1 MEPKRASVR
10 YMRQWPYSGDERLD
24 AMASRLSLRRAIA
37 LTAGFVAAAL
47 VVYFG
52 WTSLT
57 APDTASV
64 VNSLRAAGATVTE
77 QPSSGGFSF
86 LHGTPHHLLVNVQD
100 VWMYEY
106 PAPALTEIDAS
117 GISADGSTFHTGIG
131 PFGSAAVVDYVAPPH
146 FYKTGRV
153 IALYV
158 GNDAET
164 LRLLRQVFGP
174 PFAGDNSA
182 AGNVIMAA

>member
-1 MEPKRASVR
+1 
-10 YMRQWPYSGDERLD
+10 
-24 AMASRLSLRRAIA
+24 MASRLPPRHAGA
-37 LTAGFVAAAL
+37 LTAGFVFAAL

-57 APDTASV
+57 APDIASV
-64 VNSLRAAGATVTE
+64 VDSLRAAGAAVSE
-77 QPSSGGFSF
+77 QPSNGGFSF
-86 LHGTPHHLLVNVQD
+86 LHGSPHHLLVNGQD
-100 VWMYEY
+100 VWMYAY
-106 PAPALTEIDAS
+106 PAPAVAEVDAS
-117 GISADGSTFHTGIG
+117 GISADGSTYHSGIG
-131 PFGSAAVVDYVAPPH
+131 PFGSAAVVDYIAPPH

-158 GNDAET
+158 GRDAEI

-174 PFAGDNSA
+174 PFAGEDSA

>member
-1 MEPKRASVR
+1 M
-10 YMRQWPYSGDERLD
+10 
-24 AMASRLSLRRAIA
+24 IA
-37 LTAGFVAAAL
+37 GLAVAALA
-47 VVYFG
+47 VYFG

-64 VNSLRAAGATVTE
+64 VRSLRAAGATVTE
-77 QPSSGGFSF
+77 QPSSGGFSS
-86 LHGTPHHLLVNVQD
+86 LHGSPNHLLVNGQD

-106 PAPALTEIDAS
+106 PAPAVAEVDAS
-117 GISADGSTFHTGIG
+117 GISADGSTFKTNLG
-131 PFGSAAVVDYVAPPH
+131 PFGSAAVTVDYIAPPH

-158 GNDAET
+158 GRDAET
-164 LRLLRQVFGP
+164 LRLLRQVFGL
-174 PFAGDNSA
+174 PFAGEDSA